1 MLYTEDA
8 TITEKLEFAVRI
20 MKSEAESAQRHMSWH
35 EEDGQEAIFE
45 HFYDYAQDKGYS
57 DAMEKAI
64 RLIQTILDEE
74 YNKDECD

>member
-8 TITEKLEFAVRI
+8 TITEKLEFVVSI
-20 MKSEAESAQRHMSWH
+20 MKSEAESAQRHMGWR
-35 EEDGQEAIFE
+35 EEDGQEAIFA

-64 RLIQTILDEE
+64 RLVQTILDEE
-74 YNKDECD
+74 YDNERD